1 MIADVAALDAFPD
14 LIAVLDRHDRSW
26 QLGGEGKWYCID
38 IRPHRGRG
46 GVIPEDCFPV
56 VPLVPLAV
64 QPVRVVL
71 DRHGRLWQ
79 LGEDGS
85 WYCIDVRETVRVIPT
100 KDYPLTALAPLTFQP
115 VSAIAVPD
123 PAEETR

>member
-14 LIAVLDRHDRSW
+14 LIAVLDCHGRAW
-26 QLGGEGKWYCID
+26 QLSRDEDWYCID
-38 IRPHRGRG
+38 IRERGA
-46 GVIPEDCFPV
+46 IPEDCFPV
-56 VPLVPLAV
+56 VPLVPTEAT
-64 QPVRVVL
+64 PIRFVL
-71 DRHGRLWQ
+71 DYHGRLWQ

-115 VSAIAVPD
+115 VRAIAVPD
-123 PAEETR
+123 PAEET